1 MILAGKV
8 LKEARLEA
16 GLTQAEL
23 AERLGA
29 SQPVVA
35 RLESGRANPRI
46 ATFER
51 ALAATGHRL
60 AVAVEPSGY
69 PPIDE
74 TLITGSL
81 RLSPGERLKRYCADY
96 RGARRYATS
105 ALRDRGPEGRV
116 PTDLA

>member
-1 MILAGKV
+1 MILAGKM
-8 LKEARLEA
+8 LKEARLDA

-60 AVAVEPSGY
+60 AVTVEQSGHPS
-69 PPIDE
+69 IDE
-74 TLITGSL
+74 TLIASSL
-81 RLSPGERLKRYCADY
+81 RLSPEERIRRFSSAYE
-96 RGARRYATS
+96 GARAIAGAALNGNGSQGRTTS
-105 ALRDRGPEGRV
+105 R
-116 PTDLA
+116 LA

>member
-1 MILAGKV
+1 MILAGK
-8 LKEARLEA
+8 LLREARLKA
-16 GLTQAEL
+16 GLTQTEL

-51 ALAATGHRL
+51 ALAAAEHRL
-60 AVAVEPSGY
+60 EVALEPSGY

-74 TLITGSL
+74 SLITGNL
-81 RLSPGERLKRYCADY
+81 RLSPADRIRNFSASY
-96 RGARRYATS
+96 RGVKPLAGA
-105 ALRDRGPEGRV
+105 ALKGRGP
-116 PTDLA
+116 

>member
-1 MILAGKV
+1 MILPGKT
-8 LKEARLEA
+8 LKEARQRA
-16 GLTQAEL
+16 GFTQAEL

-60 AVAVEPSGY
+60 AVTVEAAGD
-69 PPIDE
+69 PPVDE
-74 TLITGSL
+74 TLIGGNL
-81 RLSPGERLKRYCADY
+81 RVPHAERIRSFSHFY
-96 RGARRYATS
+96 RGARKLAATT
-105 ALRDRGPEGRV
+105 REGRGP
-116 PTDLA
+116 

>member
-1 MILAGKV
+1 MILAGKI
-8 LKEARLEA
+8 LKEARIDA

-35 RLESGRANPRI
+35 RLESGRANPRV
-46 ATFER
+46 ATLER

-60 AVAVEPSGY
+60 AISVESSGY

-74 TLITGSL
+74 TLITGNL
-81 RLSPGERLKRYCADY
+81 RFSPDERIRRYASAY
-96 RGARRYATS
+96 RGARRIAGA
-105 ALRDRGPEGRV
+105 ALTGNGP
-116 PTDLA
+116 

>member
-1 MILAGKV
+1 MILAGKT
-8 LKEARLEA
+8 LKEARQRA

-35 RLESGRANPRI
+35 RLESGRANPRV

-60 AVAVEPSGY
+60 EVTVEPSGY

-74 TLITGSL
+74 TLIASSL
-81 RLSPGERLKRYCADY
+81 ARSPGDRILYFESFY
-96 RGARRYATS
+96 RGVKPVGS
-105 ALRDRGPEGRV
+105 APLKGSGP
-116 PTDLA
+116 

>member
-1 MILAGKV
+1 MILAGKT
-8 LKEARLEA
+8 LKDARQRA

-23 AERLGA
+23 AHRLGA

-46 ATFER
+46 ATLER

-60 AVAVEPSGY
+60 AVTVEPSGY

-74 TLITGSL
+74 TLIGGNL
-81 RLSPGERLKRYCADY
+81 RVPHAARIRSFSSFY
-96 RGARRYATS
+96 RGARKLAPTTRKG
-105 ALRDRGPEGRV
+105 RGP
-116 PTDLA
+116 

>member
-1 MILAGKV
+1 VILAGKM
-8 LKEARLEA
+8 LREARLAA

-35 RLESGRANPRI
+35 RVESGRANPRV

-51 ALAATGHRL
+51 ALAAAEHRL
-60 AVAVEPSGY
+60 AATLEPSGY

-74 TLITGSL
+74 TLITGNL
-81 RLSPGERLKRYCADY
+81 GLSPAERIRKFSAAY
-96 RGARRYATS
+96 RGVKPLAGA
-105 ALRDRGPEGRV
+105 ALKGRGP
-116 PTDLA
+116 

>member
-1 MILAGKV
+1 MILAGKM
-8 LKEARLEA
+8 LKAARLDA

-35 RLESGRANPRI
+35 RLESGRANPRV

-60 AVAVEPSGY
+60 SVTVEPSGY

-74 TLITGSL
+74 TLIAGNL
-81 RLSPGERLKRYCADY
+81 RLAPGERIGKFASAYRGVSSLGSAALKR
-96 RGARRYATS
+96 G
-105 ALRDRGPEGRV
+105 GP
-116 PTDLA
+116 

>member
-1 MILAGKV
+1 MILAGKT
-8 LKEARLEA
+8 LKEARLRA
-16 GLTQAEL
+16 GLTQTEL

-60 AVAVEPSGY
+60 AVTVEASGY

-74 TLITGSL
+74 TLITGNL
-81 RLSPGERLKRYCADY
+81 QISPADRIRRFAASY
-96 RGARRYATS
+96 RGVKPLAGA
-105 ALRDRGPEGRV
+105 ALKGRGS
-116 PTDLA
+116 

>member
-1 MILAGKV
+1 MILAGKT
-8 LKEARLEA
+8 LKEARQRA

-23 AERLGA
+23 ADRLGA

-60 AVAVEPSGY
+60 AVTVERSGY
-69 PPIDE
+69 PSIDE
-74 TLITGSL
+74 TLITGNL
-81 RLSPGERLKRYCADY
+81 RFPRGERIERFTGYY
-96 RGARRYATS
+96 RGAKMIAE
-105 ALRDRGPEGRV
+105 APVVGRGS
-116 PTDLA
+116 

>member
-1 MILAGKV
+1 MILAGKL
-8 LKEARLEA
+8 LKDARLKA
-16 GLTQAEL
+16 GLTQTEL

-51 ALAATGHRL
+51 ALAAAEHRL
-60 AVAVEPSGY
+60 AVTLEPSGY

-74 TLITGSL
+74 SLITASL
-81 RLSPGERLKRYCADY
+81 RLSPGERLKRYGADY
-96 RGARRYATS
+96 RGARKYANA
-105 ALRDRGPEGRV
+105 ALRARGPQG
-116 PTDLA
+116 